1 LFLILTN
8 LRTLFLK
15 NYISNGGKNMKYL
28 NLLNDNKEWV
38 EEKLNLDKEYFE
50 KLSKGQNP
58 PFLYI
63 GCSDSRMPI
72 DTFTK
77 SEPGSFFIHRNIAN
91 QVFSN
96 DMSLLS
102 VLEYAVEN
110 LEVEHIIVSGHYECG
125 GIKSAYKN
133 DGCTDL
139 TGNWLMPI
147 KKIIMQNRE
156 ELEKIENI
164 NDRLD
169 RITELNVLEQLMHIF
184 KIPFIKNKILA
195 GKYPK
200 IHGWILDIRHGKIKE
215 MVFPIEQWKKDG
227 IVPLNYEI

>member
-125 GIKSAYKN
+125 GIQSAYKN

-215 MVFPIEQWKKDG
+215 MEFPIEQWKKDG